1 MANQSE
7 VLEFVLIGFPGLP
20 KNFHI
25 LVSLMMFLIYITALV
40 ANGTVIGLIVMK
52 EHLHQPMY
60 IVIGNLSLSDLLFD
74 TLTAPKIIAKYWF
87 GDGNI
92 SFPGCFFQL
101 FFVHCLGSVD
111 SFILMLMA
119 ADRSVAI
126 FQPLRYF
133 AIVTKKLAVALC
145 CFFWALSA
153 AVVSVITY
161 MTLTLP
167 FCGPNKIIGCFCS
180 SSVVFP
186 LACTDVTFVRK
197 VTLILALSVHLVPLT
212 LIILSYLLIVLTIH
226 SMLHSDN
233 WQKLF
238 YTCTTHLLVISL
250 YFIPRLFVYLA
261 NYVRLLFNADINVL
275 ILYLYTFLPHLANPI
290 IYCLRNKE
298 IKIILENLMKVKIGI
313 KV

>member
-7 VLEFVLIGFPGLP
+7 VLEFVLIGFPSLP

-25 LVSLMMFLIYITALV
+25 VVSLVMFLIYITSLV
-40 ANGTVIGLIVMK
+40 ANGTVIGLIVVK

-60 IVIGNLSLSDLLFD
+60 IVIGNLALSDLLFD
-74 TLTAPKIIAKYWF
+74 TITTPKIIAKYWF

-92 SFPGCFFQL
+92 SFSGCLFQL
-101 FFVHCLGSVD
+101 FCVHSLGSVD

-119 ADRSVAI
+119 ADRYVAI
-126 FQPLRYF
+126 LQPLRYF
-133 AIVTKKLAVALC
+133 AIITKKLTAIFC
-145 CFFWALSA
+145 SCFWVLS
-153 AVVSVITY
+153 VVIVSVMTY
-161 MTLTLP
+161 MILKLP
-167 FCGPNKIIGCFCS
+167 FCGPNNITGCFCS
-180 SSVVFP
+180 SSVIFP
-186 LACTDVTFVRK
+186 LACTDVTYVRQ
-197 VTLILALSVHLVPLT
+197 VSLIFALSVLLIPLAF
-212 LIILSYLLIVLTIH
+212 IILSYALIVLTIH

-238 YTCTTHLLVISL
+238 YTCTTHLLVICL
-250 YFIPRLFVYLA
+250 YYIPRVFVYLA

-275 ILYLYTFLPHLANPI
+275 ILYMYTFLPHLANPI

-298 IKIILENLMKVKIGI
+298 IKVILENMMKRKIRF